1 MAFEQDIYPSR
12 VNGKETISQRQDPV
26 TYPSKEFSSG
36 PLREEQINQY
46 RESGYLV
53 LPNYMPEMVEP
64 IKQEVARLSNDLKG
78 KEELYT
84 EPDSDAVRTIF
95 KPFAYSKTIHDFA
108 RHPKVLRAVQQ
119 ILGSDAYLMQSR
131 VNVKPAFKGKS
142 FPWHSDFETWH
153 VEDGMPRM
161 RAVTAWLMLTDNT
174 EHNGPLYVIPGSH
187 NYFIS
192 CTGKTGEKN
201 YLTSLK
207 QQKLGV
213 PSTSS
218 MNEILKHHPI
228 ESVTGKAGTLVF
240 HECNILHGSPDN
252 ISADPRSILM
262 FVYNS
267 VLNKPVK
274 PFGGQAPR
282 PHYLSNTDH
291 SPLSVAEPSFV
302 KSA

>member
-1 MAFEQDIYPSR
+1 MENDIYPSR
-12 VNGKETISQRQDPV
+12 VNGQETLLKRQDPV
-26 TYPSKEFSSG
+26 VYNNPNFANG
-36 PLREEQINQY
+36 PLNQQQIDQY
-46 RESGYLV
+46 KNNGFLV
-53 LPNYMPEMVEP
+53 MPDYMPDLVDP
-64 IKQEVARLSNDLKG
+64 IKDEIERLSTDMKG

-95 KPFAYSKTIHDFA
+95 KPFAYSDLIYDFA
-108 RHPKVLRAVQQ
+108 RHPKVLKAVEQL
-119 ILGSDAYLMQSR
+119 LGSQAYLMQSR

-187 NYFIS
+187 KHYVS
-192 CTGKTGEKN
+192 CAGTTGEKN

-213 PSTSS
+213 PGADA
-218 MNEILKHHPI
+218 MNEMLKHHPI
-228 ESVTGKAGTLVF
+228 ESVTGKAGTLVL
-240 HECNILHGSPDN
+240 HECNIMHGSPDN

-267 VLNKPVK
+267 VENKPVQ
-274 PFGGQAPR
+274 PFGGQEPR
-282 PHYLSNTDH
+282 PHYLSNPDH
-291 SPLSVAEPSFV
+291 SPLEVADWSLS
-302 KSA
+302 KIA